1 MSAARTS
8 LRASSLVLAIALC
21 ASASRAQQAAAGS
34 PSESVPPA
42 DQPPAPS
49 APAEALPT
57 DPSIAEPDPAADMAP
72 LPGMEVDW
80 PTIGDSTTP
89 VPGEPAPAV
98 AAASSDAQAERKYRT
113 EIIGLSGDEGVP
125 ADIELSI
132 RSRFKLLSA
141 LDEGK
146 GSGNTAQI
154 DRRAQQDE
162 QLLGQLLRAA
172 GYYDASVS
180 TRTENEAGGRLLV
193 RLTVDA
199 GAVYTLAA
207 VELPGIEKAG
217 GQADKLR
224 TAFGLKAE
232 EAADSD
238 KIAAGQIAIREQLGR
253 DGFVFAKVGDPEI
266 TVDHELHQASLKMA
280 VDPGAAARIGKIIV
294 DGPRLFSAKHLG
306 RIARFHPG
314 DHYDTVK
321 MEDFR
326 RALIQTSLV
335 SSVTIK
341 PVPTADPGV
350 VDVAVHLERAPPRTI
365 SGSIGYGTGEGY
377 RLEASWQHRNLI
389 RPEGA
394 VTFRGVLGTQEQSA
408 GAILRR
414 NNYKARDRVLT
425 GQLLFSHLNQT
436 AYEAKTITLA
446 AGLERQTTIIW
457 QKKWT
462 WFYGG
467 ELSASNERDTV
478 KSTGVLRNRK
488 YLTGALPTGLSYDG
502 SDDLLNPSRGYRLAG
517 RISPELSL
525 QGSAF
530 SYVKAQ
536 IDASYYLPITGGT
549 VLASRARFGSIFGA
563 SAQRIAPTR
572 RFYAGGGGSVRGYGY
587 QKIGPVDINGDP
599 AGGRSLAEFSIEAR
613 VRFGDFGVVPF
624 LDAGNLYD
632 ARLPTFKNLR
642 YGTGLGVRY
651 YTSFGPIRVDVGT
664 PINRRSGDS
673 KIAVYV
679 SLGQAF

>member
-1 MSAARTS
+1 M
-8 LRASSLVLAIALC
+8 VLAAALC
-21 ASASRAQQAAAGS
+21 ASVARAQQ
-34 PSESVPPA
+34 PIQA
-42 DQPPAPS
+42 DVQPV
-49 APAEALPT
+49 T
-57 DPSIAEPDPAADMAP
+57 DPDPAADMAP

-80 PTIGDSTTP
+80 PTMSGAVDGTSGDATP
-89 VPGEPAPAV
+89 SVAPVTSPGDEQ
-98 AAASSDAQAERKYRT
+98 SERRYRVD
-113 EIIGLSGDEGVP
+113 IDGLSGDEGVAP
-125 ADIELSI
+125 ETELSI
-132 RSRFKLLSA
+132 RTRFKLLSA
-141 LDEGK
+141 LEEGK

-162 QLLGQLLRAA
+162 QLLNRLLNAA
-172 GYYDASVS
+172 GHYDASVS

-199 GAVYTLAA
+199 GAVYTLSK
-207 VELPGIEKAG
+207 VDLPGVEQAGAHIEG
-217 GQADKLR
+217 LR
-224 TAFGLKAE
+224 TALGLKAGQP
-232 EAADSD
+232 ADSD
-238 KIAAGQIAIREQLGR
+238 RIAAGQAALREKLGR
-253 DGFVFAKVGDPEI
+253 EGFVFAKVGDPEI
-266 TVDHELHQASLKMA
+266 TVDHETHTASLMMP
-280 VDPGAAARIGKIIV
+280 VEPGGARRIGKILI
-294 DGPRLFSAKHLG
+294 DGPRLFSPKHLG

-314 DHYDTVK
+314 DRYDTVR

-326 RALIQTSLV
+326 RALIQTGLV
-335 SSVTIK
+335 SSVVIT
-341 PVPTADPGV
+341 PVATAVPDV
-350 VDVAVHLERAPPRTI
+350 VDISVRLERAPARTI
-365 SGSIGYGTGEGY
+365 SGAIGYGTGEGY

-425 GQLLFSHLNQT
+425 GQLLFSHLDQN
-436 AYEAKTITLA
+436 AYEAKTVTLA

-462 WFYGG
+462 WFYGV

-478 KSTGVLRNRK
+478 KATGVPRTRK

-502 SDDLLNPSRGYRLAG
+502 SDDLLDPKRGYRLAG

-530 SYVKAQ
+530 GYVKAQ
-536 IDASYYLPITGGT
+536 LDGSYYLPVTGQT
-549 VLASRARFGSIFGA
+549 VLAARARFGSIFGA

-572 RFYAGGGGSVRGYGY
+572 RFYAGGGGSVRGFGY
-587 QKIGPVDINGDP
+587 QKIGPLDVNGDP
-599 AGGRSLAEFSIEAR
+599 AGGRSLAELSIEAR
-613 VRFGDFGVVPF
+613 VRFGDFGLVPF
-624 LDAGNLYD
+624 FDAGNLYES
-632 ARLPTFKNLR
+632 RLPTFRGLR
-642 YGTGLGVRY
+642 YGAGLGVRY
-651 YTSFGPIRVDVGT
+651 YTNFGPIRIDVGT
-664 PINRRSGDS
+664 PINRRPGDS